1 VVFFLAVPG
10 ESGCLLGGNLR
21 DSPFSVSEGGQQQ
34 LYEIL
39 LKQDLVPNIHLF
51 KVAAPAVAKKAK
63 PGQFVVVRIDEKG
76 ERIPLTVADWDE
88 KEGSVTIV
96 FMEVGTTTARLAL
109 LKAGD
114 SIADF
119 VGPLGLPTHIG
130 KFGTV
135 VCVAGGVGA
144 APIAPIARALK
155 KAGNKIISIL
165 GARSQNLLFWE
176 DRLRAVSDQLIVTT
190 DDGTYGRKGVVT
202 EPLKELL
209 AGGEKVDQVIAIGP
223 VVMMK
228 FCAKTTEPFGVKTIV
243 SLNPIMVDGTGM
255 CGCCRVAVG
264 GKTRFACV
272 DGPDFDGHQV
282 DWDLLSARQRI
293 YLDEE
298 KCSFE
303 QWQKGKQSEVIGHGK
318 AKS

>member
-1 VVFFLAVPG
+1 LYKI
-10 ESGCLLGGNLR
+10 LG
-21 DSPFSVSEGGQQQ
+21 
-34 LYEIL
+34 
-39 LKQDLVPNIHLF
+39 KQELVPQIHLF
-51 KVAAPAVAKKAK
+51 KMAAPAVAKKAQA
-63 PGQFVVVRIDEKG
+63 GQFVVVRIDEKG
-76 ERIPLTVADWDE
+76 ERIPLTIADWDRD
-88 KEGSVTIV
+88 EGSLTIV

-119 VGPLGLPTHIG
+119 VGPLGLPAHIE

-155 KAGNKIISIL
+155 QAGNKIISIL
-165 GARSQNLLFWE
+165 GARSKDLLFWE
-176 DRLRAVSDQLIVTT
+176 DRLRSVSDQLIVTT
-190 DDGTYGRKGVVT
+190 DDGSYGRKGLVT

-209 AGGEKVDQVIAIGP
+209 EGGEKIDLVVAIGP

-228 FCAKTTEPFGVKTIV
+228 FCAKTTQPFGVKTIV

-255 CGCCRVAVG
+255 CGCCRVGVG
-264 GKTRFACV
+264 GETKFACV

-282 DWDLLSARQRI
+282 DWDLLLARQRI
-293 YLDEE
+293 YLGEE

-303 QWQKGKQSEVIGHGK
+303 QWQKAHSEVR
-318 AKS
+318 